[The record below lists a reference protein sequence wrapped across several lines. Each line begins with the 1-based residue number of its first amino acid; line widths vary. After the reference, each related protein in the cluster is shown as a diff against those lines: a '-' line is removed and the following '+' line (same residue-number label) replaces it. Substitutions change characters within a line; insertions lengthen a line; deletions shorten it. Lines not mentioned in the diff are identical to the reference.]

1 MMAALIL
8 AGGGAVRM
16 GGRDKPLLSLGSRTI
31 LAEILG
37 RLEGQAQAIAL
48 SANGDP
54 LRFAAYHLPV
64 LPDPTADQGPL
75 SGVLEGLKWAAS
87 LGAEALLTVP
97 GDTPFIPRDLAQRLQ
112 PAPACAS
119 SSGNVHPLAALWPV
133 TCLDRLQT
141 WQNPRVR
148 SFANE
153 IGMRHVAFPDPNAFL
168 NVNTPADLAI
178 AVEAART
185 MD

>member
-1 MMAALIL
+1 
-8 AGGGAVRM
+8 M

-54 LRFAAYHLPV
+54 SRFAAYHLPV
-64 LPDPTADQGPL
+64 LPDPTPDQGPL
-75 SGVLEGLKWAAS
+75 AGVLEGLKWAAS

-112 PAPACAS
+112 PAPAGAGS
-119 SSGNVHPLAALWPV
+119 RHPARARLRGVGRRGQRRDGSGAGGRMKAAPALFGVLVLLIW
-133 TCLDRLQT
+133 RL
-141 WQNPRVR
+141 RC
-148 SFANE
+148 
-153 IGMRHVAFPDPNAFL
+153 D
-168 NVNTPADLAI
+168 
-178 AVEAART
+178 
-185 MD
+185 